1 MQSAF
6 KWLTPIV
13 TVGVAIFI
21 VIFLI
26 DINPSEDMQ
35 AVDELKIKNTKIKDD
50 KPDTLWLTHLSKSEQ
65 GGYFYPVNE
74 IFVDLDLSQQIVL
87 TKIYQLNASISDPY
101 QFFCLQEV
109 LKQHK
114 MRYYLKKDHLDTK
127 LLIYSAQKSKLDS
140 LVKALKT
147 YDINAKI
154 LPYKEEKQWKKV
166 Q

>member
-6 KWLTPIV
+6 KWLTPII
-13 TVGVAIFI
+13 TIGVAIFI

-35 AVDELKIKNTKIKDD
+35 AVDVKIKNTKIKDE
-50 KPDTLWLTHLSKSEQ
+50 KSEPLWLNHLSKSEK
-65 GGYFYPVNE
+65 GGFFYPVNE
-74 IFVDLDLSQQIVL
+74 IFVDLDLSEQIVL

-109 LKQHK
+109 LKQYK

-127 LLIYSAQKSKLDS
+127 LLIYSEEKSKLDS

>member
-1 MQSAF
+1 MQNAF
-6 KWLTPIV
+6 KWLTPII
-13 TVGVAIFI
+13 TIGVAIFI

-26 DINPSEDMQ
+26 DINPSDDIQKVEQ
-35 AVDELKIKNTKIKDD
+35 LKIKSTRIKDD
-50 KPDTLWLTHLSKSEQ
+50 NPETLWLNHFSKSEQ
-65 GGYFYPVNE
+65 DGYFYPVNE

-87 TKIYQLNASISDPY
+87 TKIYQLNAFISDPY

-109 LKQHK
+109 LKQYK
-114 MRYYLKKDHLDTK
+114 IRYYLNKDHLDAK
-127 LLIYSAQKSKLDS
+127 LLIYSEDRSKLDL
-140 LVKALKT
+140 LVKALLT

>member
-6 KWLTPIV
+6 KWLTPII
-13 TVGVAIFI
+13 TIGVAVFI
-21 VIFLI
+21 VLFLI
-26 DINPSEDMQ
+26 NINPSQDIE
-35 AVDELKIKNTKIKDD
+35 AVNELKIKNKKIKDD
-50 KPDTLWLTHLSKSEQ
+50 KSEPLWLEHLSKSERD
-65 GGYFYPVNE
+65 GFFYPVNE
-74 IFVDLDLSQQIVL
+74 IFVDLDLSEQVVL

-109 LKQHK
+109 LKQYK
-114 MRYYLKKDHLDTK
+114 IRYYLKKDHLDTK
-127 LLIYSAQKSKLDS
+127 LLIYSAQKSKLDL
-140 LVKALKT
+140 LVKALQT

>member
-6 KWLTPIV
+6 KWLTPII
-13 TVGVAIFI
+13 TIGVAVFI

-26 DINPSEDMQ
+26 DINPSDDMQ
-35 AVDELKIKNTKIKDD
+35 QVEQLTIKSTKVKDD
-50 KPDTLWLTHLSKSEQ
+50 KPESLWLDHFSKSEQ
-65 GGYFYPVNE
+65 DGYFFPVNE
-74 IFVDLDLSQQIVL
+74 IFVDLDLSQQVVL
-87 TKIYQLNASISDPY
+87 TKIYQLNASVSDPY

-109 LKQHK
+109 LKQYK
-114 MRYYLKKDHLDTK
+114 IRYYLNKDRSDTK
-127 LLIYSAQKSKLDS
+127 LLIYSEDRGKLDS
-140 LVKALKT
+140 LVKALQT

>member
-13 TVGVAIFI
+13 TIGVAVFI
-21 VIFLI
+21 IIFLI
-26 DINPSEDMQ
+26 DINPSENIQM
-35 AVDELKIKNTKIKDD
+35 VDKLKFKIKKIDD
-50 KPDTLWLTHLSKSEQ
+50 EKPEELWVNHFSKSEQ
-65 GGYFYPVNE
+65 NGYFYPVNE
-74 IFVDLDLSQQIVL
+74 VFVDLELSEKIAL
-87 TKIYQLNASISDPY
+87 KKIYQVNASITDSY

-109 LKQHK
+109 LKQYK
-114 MRYYLKKDHLDTK
+114 IRYYLKKEHLDTK
-127 LLIYSAQKSKLDS
+127 LLIYSQEKSKLDS

-154 LPYKEEKQWKKV
+154 LPYVEEKQWKKV